1 MGDPVKPTFIT
12 LAKPAWNHL
21 PGMGLGWT
29 AKVMTAPKSTK
40 RPSTLMLNLRQGE
53 VPLLGHATV
62 GELCAHACA
71 YATLLVQLAQV
82 PPRKRRS
89 FDWDRGAENEE
100 SRRVWDWGR
109 VVRGPRHAC

>member
-1 MGDPVKPTFIT
+1 MFAPLKSNSRLALTLTPTPHPHPHR
-12 LAKPAWNHL
+12 A
-21 PGMGLGWT
+21 
-29 AKVMTAPKSTK
+29 
-40 RPSTLMLNLRQGE
+40 Q
-53 VPLLGHATV
+53 ATV

-71 YATLLVQLAQV
+71 YATLLAQLAQV

-100 SRRVWDWGR
+100 SRRAWDWGR